1 MLMTNTVMNPSQPSF
16 KVREHKMDNRQILFG
31 NLRIAALGDGK
42 VLVPTVFEV
51 VITIPVIGNNQC
63 AWLNRLLNEAAKRL
77 RAPVRRN
84 GEPDT
89 SGVPSA
95 PALDGFCTRLALPHL
110 YCTGDKN
117 LIMDA
122 TAFAARASAD
132 PGFIGFD
139 VFIWFT
145 SNTVLIRTYHAGAEL
160 VEYLENCLIAFQ
172 PKLAPKLHGRHAG
185 RLTGH

>member
-42 VLVPTVFEV
+42 VLVSTVFEV
-51 VITIPVIGNNQC
+51 VITTPVIGNNQC
-63 AWLNRLLNEAAKRL
+63 AWLNRLRNEAAKRV

-89 SGVPSA
+89 SGVTSA

-117 LIMDA
+117 LVMDA
-122 TAFAARASAD
+122 TAFAARTSAD

-139 VFIWFT
+139 VFIWIAA
-145 SNTVLIRTYHAGAEL
+145 NPVLSWSGRTMPARSL
-160 VEYLENCLIAFQ
+160 
-172 PKLAPKLHGRHAG
+172 
-185 RLTGH
+185 